1 VRALKVFLA
10 LSPFVL
16 AFLRDRR
23 RFIVFG
29 RPARRSEKHHRRR
42 AERLTATL
50 AGLGPAFIKLAQVF
64 GSRADIL
71 PEPYLSSISTLADQ
85 VPPLAPGVAERVI
98 EAEVGRSAGEIFDRF
113 DSEPLAA
120 ASLGQVHR
128 ASYGGREV
136 VVKILRPGV
145 EAIVRQDLDVSFKI
159 LFVLNILFPN
169 HHVRAITAI
178 VQEFQRRI
186 TDEMDFREEARYAAI
201 LRKNFAAERRVVVPE
216 VVAPLTRQRVLVLEF
231 IEGTRIDRLQER
243 LAARELELTTLIG
256 TIVELYLQMMLIDGV
271 FHADPHPGNLL
282 VDREG
287 RVVLLDFGMVL
298 PVERETRLRIIR
310 TILSAARQDVDGL
323 INGFYELGILDP
335 DVDRGTV
342 RDAAQQLMALSFRD
356 DYSPRQLQ
364 RLVEEVLKTFYDW
377 PLMLPSQLVYFG
389 RAAVLVEGIGLRY
402 DPNFNGMTVI
412 RPAVERYRGRM
423 LSGLL
428 EGDGKSAFTDWT
440 HEAAT
445 TVRTLRDLLKRVER
459 EELRVRWHP
468 RDTLELQRFLAQQVR
483 RGLLAVFAF
492 TIALITSILY
502 LAVRRLEI
510 LLVGLLLSFGMFI
523 VILVLPS
530 HLFQN
535 PLRFRARWPR
545 GLPPRD

>member
-1 VRALKVFLA
+1 MRALTVFFRLF
-10 LSPFVL
+10 PFVV

-23 RFIVFG
+23 RFILFG
-29 RPARRSEKHHRRR
+29 RPARRSAEHHARR
-42 AERLTATL
+42 AERLTTTL

-71 PEPYLSSISTLADQ
+71 PEPYLGSISTLADR

-98 EAEVGRSAGEIFDRF
+98 EAELNQRVDQVFARF
-113 DSEPLAA
+113 DTDPLAA

-128 ASYGGREV
+128 AQYEGREV

-145 EAIVRQDLDVSFKI
+145 EELVRADLDVSFKI
-159 LFVLNILFPN
+159 LFILNILFPN

-186 TDEMDFREEARYAAI
+186 SDEMDFREEARYAGI
-201 LRKNFAAERRVVVPE
+201 LRKNFAAERRVVIPE
-216 VVAPLTRQRVLVLEF
+216 VVAPLTHRRVLVLEYV
-231 IEGTRIDRLQER
+231 EGTRIDRLQER
-243 LAARELELTTLIG
+243 IAAGDIELRSLIG
-256 TIVELYLQMMLIDGV
+256 TIVELYLQMMLIDGF

-282 VDREG
+282 VDGDG

-298 PVERETRLRIIR
+298 PVERETRARIIR
-310 TILSAARQDVDGL
+310 TVLSAARQDVDGV

-342 RDAAQQLMALSFRD
+342 RDAAQELMSLSFRD

-364 RLVEEVLKTFYDW
+364 RIVEDILRTFYNW
-377 PLMLPSQLVYFG
+377 PLMLPSELVYFG
-389 RAAVLVEGIGLRY
+389 RAAVLVEGLGLRY

-412 RPAVERYRGRM
+412 RPAIERYRDRM
-423 LSGLL
+423 ITGLL
-428 EGDGKSAFTDWT
+428 DGEAKTPLADWT

-445 TVRTLRDLLKRVER
+445 TVRTIRDLLRRIER

-492 TIALITSILY
+492 TIALITSIIF
-502 LAVRRLEI
+502 LAVRRVEVLI
-510 LLVGLLLSFGMFI
+510 VGLALSFGMFL
-523 VILVLPS
+523 VIFLLPS

-535 PLRFRARWPR
+535 PLRFRARWPGR
-545 GLPPRD
+545 

>member
-1 VRALKVFLA
+1 VRALRVFLK
-10 LSPFVL
+10 LSPFVV

-23 RFIVFG
+23 RFILFG
-29 RPARRSEKHHRRR
+29 RPARRSEAQHRRR
-42 AERLTATL
+42 AARLTATL

-71 PEPYLSSISTLADQ
+71 PEPYLSAISTLADQ

-98 EAEVGRSAGEIFDRF
+98 EAETGQPAEAIFARF

-159 LFVLNILFPN
+159 LFLLNILFPN

-186 TDEMDFREEARYAAI
+186 SDEMDFREEARYAGI
-201 LRKNFAAERRVVVPE
+201 LRKNFAAEPRVVIPE
-216 VVAPLTRQRVLVLEF
+216 VVSPLTRQRVLVLEY

-243 LAARELELTTLIG
+243 IASHELELTALVR

-298 PVERETRLRIIR
+298 PVERETRQRIIR
-310 TILSAARQDVDGL
+310 TILSAARQDVDGV

-364 RLVEEVLKTFYDW
+364 RLVEEVLKTFYNW

-412 RPAVERYRGRM
+412 RPAVDHYKDRM

-428 EGDGKSAFTDWT
+428 EGDSKSVLDDWT
-440 HEAAT
+440 HEAQT
-445 TVRTLRDLLKRVER
+445 TIRTLRDLLRRVER

-502 LAVRRLEI
+502 LAIRRIEI
-510 LLVGLLLSFGMFI
+510 LIVGLLLSFGMFI

-535 PLRFRARWPR
+535 PLRFRARWPNAKK
-545 GLPPRD
+545 GW